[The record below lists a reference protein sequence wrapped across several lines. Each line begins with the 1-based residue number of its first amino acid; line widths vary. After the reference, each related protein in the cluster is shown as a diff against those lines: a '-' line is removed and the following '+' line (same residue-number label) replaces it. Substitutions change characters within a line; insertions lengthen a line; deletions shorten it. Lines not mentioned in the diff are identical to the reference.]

1 MKKNLFYVAM
11 AAITMTACT
20 AEEDLQQ
27 VKQEKTSPISFT
39 VTTDVNADTR
49 AEWGGGSGVTLQWTK
64 GDLMSLFHGAKM
76 PEVVN
81 LEAASDLLSGM
92 QNAIYEAKAGSS
104 EKGLEF
110 VTQSMV
116 LPGQAIMV
124 YPSDTVF
131 DYDGNK
137 LYVQIAE
144 EQDAKYVLGNIPFI
158 SEGIDIAEYNDKGID
173 NSAGYGRN
181 YPIRLRQVGTTM
193 DLSPKYLNDKDVVDL
208 VEAGTIAPITI
219 SKITLNRPTDK
230 FNKKLPINLETATAT
245 DNSRWDAKEPGN
257 AWNKKSVVGFENP
270 QEADAKTNSL
280 SFGGKGVTVA
290 KFLLLPQLP
299 QLDRIDAATKSETA
313 ASGLTEDASV
323 VVETYY
329 GTVKLT
335 KESGEVMYNKK
346 NAEDPEAYPKM
357 TVHEA
362 LDEVIATTSKKE
374 ERASSAFTTEY
385 VGRHTNQ
392 VIDVDLKKLDMSTLH
407 IKNDK
412 QLSDVLLVWKTLGLA
427 PVNLTIDG
435 DEENGEFH
443 LSMENVKTLQS
454 PEYAG
459 VKLLPCQE
467 SKEKCSTIV
476 LHNTKNATSEEIP
489 EIVFITQKGVDV
501 VLAEG
506 SNWTWT
512 GNGKQFGQN
521 AKSMINKG
529 TISIN
534 AKADV
539 KDIHTGNDIMPM
551 VNDGIININNGITQ
565 WMIGLTNKGIIN
577 IAADAEL
584 RAYDAT
590 IDNEATAL
598 DKKVFEGATA
608 ENVCGKI
615 YNSGVLGVTAGTKG
629 EINNYGYIMNNEGA
643 KTYITANQTTKASFT
658 KAFADANKI
667 GAIEL
672 STATDNI
679 SVSNATEQGFIKY
692 TWNKEEAADENGAYK
707 TPSDDV
713 KYNYLIVEEN
723 IEFLERPKEVKF
735 IQIAGENE
743 VVITTKKANQAN
755 GFAETIVGER
765 IGFILPAGCKANL
778 KEGNTFYTKA
788 SYIKGTFYVG
798 GYFAYNSTLITYFGG
813 ATTDTDNIVKY

>member
-11 AAITMTACT
+11 AAVTMTACT
-20 AEEDLQQ
+20 AEENLQQ
-27 VKQEKTSPISFT
+27 VKQGETSPISFT

-64 GDLMSLFHGAKM
+64 GDLMSLFHGADIRA
-76 PEVVN
+76 E
-81 LEAASDLLSGM
+81 SDFLKSM

-124 YPSDTVF
+124 YPSDTIF
-131 DYDGNK
+131 EYKGDK
-137 LYVQIAE
+137 LYVQVAE
-144 EQDAKYVLGNIPFI
+144 EQNKEYVLGNIPFI
-158 SEGIDIAEYNDKGID
+158 SEGINIEAYNKNGVD

-193 DLSPKYLNDKDVVDL
+193 DLRPEYLNDEDVEAL
-208 VEAGTIAPITI
+208 VKAGTIAPITI

-230 FNKKLPINLETATAT
+230 FNVKLPINLEAAEVG
-245 DNSRWDAKEPGN
+245 DNNRWNAKEPGN
-257 AWNKKSVVGFENP
+257 AWNKKSVVEFESP
-270 QEADAKTNSL
+270 SDADATAASL
-280 SFGGKGVTVA
+280 SFVEEGVDVA
-290 KFLLLPQLP
+290 KFLLLPQKP
-299 QLDRIDAATKSETA
+299 QLDEVNASTKAVPTLADDAT
-313 ASGLTEDASV
+313 V

-329 GTVKLT
+329 GTVTLT
-335 KESGEVMYNKK
+335 KDSKEVMYNKK
-346 NAEDPEAYPKM
+346 HADDPVKYPKM
-357 TVHEA
+357 TVHAA
-362 LDEVIATTSKKE
+362 LDKVIATTSKIE
-374 ERASSAFTTEY
+374 ERDPSAFKGEY

-392 VIDVDLKKLDMSTLH
+392 VIDVDLKNLDMSTLH
-407 IKNDK
+407 IKSDE
-412 QLSDVLLVWKTLGLA
+412 QLEDVLLVWKTLGLA
-427 PVNLTIDG
+427 PVSLTIDG
-435 DEENGEFH
+435 DANGEFH

-454 PEYAG
+454 IAYTG
-459 VKLLPCQE
+459 VKLLPCQMT
-467 SKEKCSTIV
+467 KEKCSTIV
-476 LHNTKNATSEEIP
+476 LHNTKGAASDEIP
-489 EIVFITQKGVDV
+489 EIVFVTQNGVNI
-501 VLAEG
+501 VLAEE
-506 SNWTWT
+506 STWTWT
-512 GNGKQFGQN
+512 GDGKQFGQN

-529 TISIN
+529 TINIG
-534 AKADV
+534 ATADV
-539 KDIHTGNDIMPM
+539 KDTHTGQDIMPM
-551 VNDGIININNGITQ
+551 VNEGTININKGITQ

-584 RAYDAT
+584 RAYSAT
-590 IDNEATAL
+590 IENEATAL
-598 DKKVFEGATA
+598 DKKVFEDAGS

-629 EINNYGYIMNNEGA
+629 AINNYGYIMNNEGA
-643 KTYITANQTTKASFT
+643 KTYITANQTKNASFT
-658 KAFADANKI
+658 TAFGKSNKI

-692 TWNKEEAADENGAYK
+692 TWNKKEAADENGAYK

-735 IQIAGENE
+735 IQIAGTKE
-743 VVITTKKANQAN
+743 VVITTKKANVVTDGEK
-755 GFAETIVGER
+755 GFAEQTVANR

-798 GYFAYNSTLITYFGG
+798 GNFAYNATLVTYFGG
-813 ATTDTDNIVKY
+813 DAKDTDNIVKY

>member
-1 MKKNLFYVAM
+1 M
-11 AAITMTACT
+11 AAVTMTACT
-20 AEEDLQQ
+20 AEENLQQ
-27 VKQEKTSPISFT
+27 VKQWETSPISFT

-64 GDLMSLFHGAKM
+64 GDLMSLFHGADIRA
-76 PEVVN
+76 E
-81 LEAASDLLSGM
+81 SDFLKSM

-124 YPSDTVF
+124 YPSDTIF
-131 DYDGNK
+131 EYKGDK
-137 LYVQIAE
+137 LYVQVAE
-144 EQDAKYVLGNIPFI
+144 EQNKEYVLGNIPFI
-158 SEGIDIAEYNDKGID
+158 SEGINIEAYNKNGVD

-193 DLSPKYLNDKDVVDL
+193 DLRPEYLNDEDVEAL
-208 VEAGTIAPITI
+208 VKAGTIAPITI

-230 FNKKLPINLETATAT
+230 FNVKLPINLEAAEVG
-245 DNSRWDAKEPGN
+245 DNNRWDAKEPGN
-257 AWNKKSVVGFENP
+257 AWNKKSVVEFESP
-270 QEADAKTNSL
+270 SDADATAASL
-280 SFGGKGVTVA
+280 SFVEEGVDVA
-290 KFLLLPQLP
+290 KFLLLPQKP
-299 QLDRIDAATKSETA
+299 QLDEVNASTKTVPTLA
-313 ASGLTEDASV
+313 EDATV
-323 VVETYY
+323 AVETYY
-329 GTVKLT
+329 GTVTLT
-335 KESGEVMYNKK
+335 KDSKEVMYNKK
-346 NAEDPEAYPKM
+346 HADDPVKYPKM
-357 TVHEA
+357 TVHAA
-362 LDEVIATTSKKE
+362 LDKVIATTSKIE
-374 ERASSAFTTEY
+374 ERETSAFKGEY

-392 VIDVDLKKLDMSTLH
+392 VIDVDLKNLDMSTLH
-407 IKNDK
+407 IKSDE
-412 QLSDVLLVWKTLGLA
+412 QLEDVLLVWKTLGLD

-435 DEENGEFH
+435 DANGEFH

-454 PEYAG
+454 IAYTG
-459 VKLLPCQE
+459 VKLLPCQMT
-467 SKEKCSTIV
+467 KEKCSTIV
-476 LHNTKNATSEEIP
+476 LHNTKGAASDEIP
-489 EIVFITQKGVDV
+489 EIVFVTQNGVNI
-501 VLAEG
+501 VLAEE
-506 SNWTWT
+506 STWTWT
-512 GNGKQFGQN
+512 GDGKQFGQN

-529 TISIN
+529 TINIG
-534 AKADV
+534 ATADV
-539 KDIHTGNDIMPM
+539 KDTHTGQDIMPM
-551 VNDGIININNGITQ
+551 VNEGTININKGITQ

-584 RAYDAT
+584 RAYSAT
-590 IDNEATAL
+590 IENEATAL
-598 DKKVFEGATA
+598 DKKVFEDAGS

-629 EINNYGYIMNNEGA
+629 AINNYGYIMNNEGA
-643 KTYITANQTTKASFT
+643 KTYITANQTKNASFT
-658 KAFADANKI
+658 TAFGESNKI

-692 TWNKEEAADENGAYK
+692 TWNKKEAADENGAYK

-735 IQIAGENE
+735 IQIAGTKE
-743 VVITTKKANQAN
+743 VVITTKKANAVTDTDGGK
-755 GFAETIVGER
+755 GFAEQTVANR

-798 GYFAYNSTLITYFGG
+798 GNFAYNATLVTYFGG
-813 ATTDTDNIVKY
+813 DAKDTDNIVKY

>member
-11 AAITMTACT
+11 AAVTMTACT
-20 AEEDLQQ
+20 AEENLQQ
-27 VKQEKTSPISFT
+27 VKQGETSPISFT

-64 GDLMSLFHGAKM
+64 GDLMSLFHGADISAK
-76 PEVVN
+76 
-81 LEAASDLLSGM
+81 SDFLKSM

-124 YPSDTVF
+124 YPSDTIF
-131 DYDGNK
+131 EYKGEK
-137 LYVQIAE
+137 LYVQVAE
-144 EQDAKYVLGNIPFI
+144 EQNKEYVLGNIPFI
-158 SEGIDIAEYNDKGID
+158 SEGINIEAYNKNGVD

-193 DLSPKYLNDKDVVDL
+193 DLRPEYLNDEDVEAL

-230 FNKKLPINLETATAT
+230 FNKKLQIDLEAAEVE
-245 DNSRWDAKEPGN
+245 DNNRWDAKEPGN
-257 AWNKKSVVGFENP
+257 AWNKKSVVKFESP
-270 QEADAKTNSL
+270 SDADAKTTSL
-280 SFGGKGVTVA
+280 SFVEEGVDVA
-290 KFLLLPQLP
+290 KFLLLPQKP
-299 QLDRIDAATKSETA
+299 QLDEIDATTKAVPTLADDAT
-313 ASGLTEDASV
+313 V

-329 GTVKLT
+329 GTVTLT
-335 KESGEVMYNKK
+335 KDSKEVMYNKK
-346 NAEDPEAYPKM
+346 HADDPVKYPKM
-357 TVHEA
+357 TVHAA
-362 LDEVIATTSKKE
+362 LDKVIATTSKIE
-374 ERASSAFTTEY
+374 ERDPSAFKGEY

-392 VIDVDLKKLDMSTLH
+392 VIDVDLKNLDMSTLH
-407 IKNDK
+407 IKSDE
-412 QLSDVLLVWKTLGLA
+412 QLEDVLLVWKTLGLD

-435 DEENGEFH
+435 DANGEFH

-454 PEYAG
+454 IAYTG
-459 VKLLPCQE
+459 VQLLPCQMT
-467 SKEKCSTIV
+467 KEKCSTIV
-476 LHNTKNATSEEIP
+476 LHNTKGAASDEIP
-489 EIVFITQKGVDV
+489 EIVFVTQNGVNI
-501 VLAEG
+501 VLAEE
-506 SNWTWT
+506 STWTWT
-512 GNGKQFGQN
+512 GDGKQFGQN

-529 TISIN
+529 TINIG
-534 AKADV
+534 ATADV
-539 KDIHTGNDIMPM
+539 KDTHTGNNIMPM
-551 VNDGIININNGITQ
+551 VNEGTININEGITQ
-565 WMIGLTNKGIIN
+565 WMIGLTNKGAIN
-577 IAADAEL
+577 IAAGAEL

-590 IDNEATAL
+590 INNEATAL
-598 DKKVFEGATA
+598 DKKVFADSGS

-629 EINNYGYIMNNEGA
+629 AINNYGYIMNNEGA
-643 KTYITANQTTKASFT
+643 KTYITANQTKNASFT
-658 KAFADANKI
+658 TAFGESNKI

-692 TWNKEEAADENGAYK
+692 TWNKKEAADENGAYK
-707 TPSDDV
+707 TLSDDV

-735 IQIAGENE
+735 IQIAGTKE
-743 VVITTKKANQAN
+743 VVITTKKANAVTDGEK
-755 GFAETIVGER
+755 GFAEQTVANR

-798 GYFAYNSTLITYFGG
+798 GNFAYNATLVTYFGG
-813 ATTDTDNIVKY
+813 DAKDTDNIVKY